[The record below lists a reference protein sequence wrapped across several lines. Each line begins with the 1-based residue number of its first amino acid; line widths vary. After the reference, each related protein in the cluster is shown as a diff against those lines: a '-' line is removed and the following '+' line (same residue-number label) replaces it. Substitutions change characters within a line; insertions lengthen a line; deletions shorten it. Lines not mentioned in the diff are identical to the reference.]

1 MIFLNQCLQG
11 IFLGAYYALIACSL
25 SFLFGVMR
33 IINLAHGSLA
43 VLAAFLLFVLAD
55 RYGLSPWLGLVLVI
69 PVMAALGFLLQILVL
84 ERSLKGGLLVPLL
97 STFGLAIVIDNLLF
111 QGFGADTRSLAPY
124 IGDLSFASWSLSDD
138 ITVGQLD
145 VIILAAAVALLGGL
159 QLFLARTRLGRTI
172 RATAEAPEIVGLIG
186 IDARAVYAL
195 STALAMALATVAGA
209 FLALRATFNPY
220 SGGMQL
226 LFAFEAVVIGGFGSL
241 WGTLIGGI
249 LLGVAQNLGAFVNP
263 HGFLIAGHEFFLA
276 ILIARLYLGPR
287 LARLRLA
294 RLRPRRPRPHAA
306 RPA

>member
-1 MIFLNQCLQG
+1 MIFLNQILQG
-11 IFLGAYYALIACSL
+11 VFLGAYYALIACSL

-55 RYGLSPWLGLVLVI
+55 RFGLSPWLGLILVV
-69 PVMAALGFLLQILVL
+69 PVMAALGWALQVLVL

-111 QGFGADTRSLAPY
+111 QGFGADTRSLAPA
-124 IGDLSFASWSLSDD
+124 IGDLSFASWVLSDD
-138 ITVGQLD
+138 VSIGQLD
-145 VIILAAAVALLGGL
+145 VIILAAAIATLGGL

-172 RATAEAPEIVGLIG
+172 RATAEAPDIVGLIG

-195 STALAMALATVAGA
+195 ATAIALALAAIAGA

-249 LLGVAQNLGAFVNP
+249 MLGIAQNLGAFINP
-263 HGFLIAGHEFFLA
+263 HGFLIAGHGFFLVV
-276 ILIARLYLGPR
+276 LIARLYAGPIAER
-287 LARLRLA
+287 MRFG
-294 RLRPRRPRPHAA
+294 RRRVSAA
-306 RPA
+306 

>member
-1 MIFLNQCLQG
+1 MIFLNQILQG
-11 IFLGAYYALIACSL
+11 LFLGAYYALIACSL

-55 RYGLSPWLGLVLVI
+55 RFGLSPWLGLIAVV
-69 PVMAALGFLLQILVL
+69 PVMAALGWVLQVLVL

-97 STFGLAIVIDNLLF
+97 STFGLAIVVDNLLF
-111 QGFGADTRSLAPY
+111 EGFGADTRSLAPA
-124 IGDLSFASWSLSDD
+124 IGDLAFASWTLSDD
-138 ITVGQLD
+138 VTIGQLD
-145 VIILAAAVALLGGL
+145 VIILVAAITVLGGL

-186 IDARAVYAL
+186 IDSRAVYAL
-195 STALAMALATVAGA
+195 ATAIALALAAIAGA
-209 FLALRATFNPY
+209 FLGLRATFNPY

-249 LLGVAQNLGAFVNP
+249 VLGIAQNLGAFITP
-263 HGFLIAGHEFFLA
+263 HGFLIAGHGFFLA
-276 ILIARLYLGPR
+276 VLIARLYLAP
-287 LARLRLA
+287 LADRV
-294 RLRPRRPRPHAA
+294 RRRGRKVVAA
-306 RPA
+306 